1 MKIVGALIHVILSLW
16 NTQNKIKNIIILKA
30 MTLGIEPFMY
40 ILHKLHVCV
49 YMDDLNKSRKCWWYR
64 ETLEM
69 CIFFFDHVFIDIH
82 LLKCMH
88 HILLTLD
95 QYCISIL
102 INIKCALDRMEVE
115 PFNFYR
121 LCTCRDICSLAGF
134 SLGNL
139 KYIYV
144 NIVLIVISN
153 PFARF

>member
-1 MKIVGALIHVILSLW
+1 
-16 NTQNKIKNIIILKA
+16 
-30 MTLGIEPFMY
+30 MY
-40 ILHKLHVCV
+40 ASHITHIG
-49 YMDDLNKSRKCWWYR
+49 S
-64 ETLEM
+64 
-69 CIFFFDHVFIDIH
+69 I
-82 LLKCMH
+82 MH
-88 HILLTLD
+88 F
-95 QYCISIL
+95 IL

-115 PFNFYR
+115 PFNVYR